1 MMRMLV
7 NEIADARPRLSA
19 IGEAT
24 AAADFLQLWMDF
36 FVRNRRR
43 AQGSVKAINEASAP
57 GAGGVSEPENRH
69 LAPGEVVERLHS
81 LSAGELKKLRLI
93 EQRELVGADFSSG
106 TLYQEAVSQALL
118 GERHCPR
125 DVTFGAFLVQSMRS
139 IASHRRAALA
149 RQGSDEQSRRLR
161 KSCGPADRG
170 GPTRSGGNPHRA
182 GGR

>member
-93 EQRELVGADFSSG
+93 EQRRLVGADFSSG
-106 TLYQEAVSQALL
+106 MLYQAAV
-118 GERHCPR
+118 C
-125 DVTFGAFLVQSMRS
+125 
-139 IASHRRAALA
+139 
-149 RQGSDEQSRRLR
+149 
-161 KSCGPADRG
+161 
-170 GPTRSGGNPHRA
+170 
-182 GGR
+182 

>member
-93 EQRELVGADFSSG
+93 EQRRLSAPISARARSTRRPSAKRSSVNGIVRG
-106 TLYQEAVSQALL
+106 T
-118 GERHCPR
+118 
-125 DVTFGAFLVQSMRS
+125 
-139 IASHRRAALA
+139 
-149 RQGSDEQSRRLR
+149 
-161 KSCGPADRG
+161 
-170 GPTRSGGNPHRA
+170 
-182 GGR
+182 